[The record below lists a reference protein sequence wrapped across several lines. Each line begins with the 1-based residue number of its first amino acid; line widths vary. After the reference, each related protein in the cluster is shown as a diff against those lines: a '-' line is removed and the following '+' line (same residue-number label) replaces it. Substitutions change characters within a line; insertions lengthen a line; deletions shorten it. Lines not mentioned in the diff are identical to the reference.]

1 MCADRQFSASSSS
14 SCNSPRAHTFSSWS
28 PHPNETLSLSLPS
41 PVCGGGD
48 PLEEAVLEK
57 ICFDKK
63 GGGGGLLLRN
73 EATAAAI
80 SLGMVANSLLQLTI
94 RVFGNYTVFGGGG
107 GINSILSLAMCE
119 QQYECLCVCA
129 CAWCV
134 LHQGR
139 EQCNTVQVQQIYAY

>member
-1 MCADRQFSASSSS
+1 MCTGRQFSASSS

-28 PHPNETLSLSLPS
+28 PHPNETLSLSLS

-48 PLEEAVLEK
+48 PLEAAALGK

-63 GGGGGLLLRN
+63 GGGGGLLLRD

-94 RVFGNYTVFGGGG
+94 RVFGNYTVFGGGGG